1 MKKVCVWLRWLI
13 VAKLANEEAGYGYP
27 QNDEVIYELVWKDTP
42 VLKNEMRKIF
52 MKCWST

>member
-1 MKKVCVWLRWLI
+1 MNKICVWLRWLI